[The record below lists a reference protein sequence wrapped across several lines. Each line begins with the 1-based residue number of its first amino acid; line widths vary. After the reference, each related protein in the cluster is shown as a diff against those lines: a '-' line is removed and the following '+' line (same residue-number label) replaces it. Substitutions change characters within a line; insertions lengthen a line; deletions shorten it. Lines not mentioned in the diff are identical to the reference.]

1 MRKIFEPGEW
11 LENTDQKSIIPTEKN
26 PEPNSRWQEV
36 EEVIKQLES
45 RKIDLTG
52 NYKDWLDLGF
62 AVSEEFGEKGRE
74 FFHRLSAMYDGY
86 NRAETD
92 SQYTNCLKSG
102 KSGISLKT
110 LFYKAKEA
118 GVNINF
124 RTKTEDTEKTIS
136 NANGVFPGEIPDDVS
151 EPTAEPLPNFPE
163 DIIPQLP
170 DFLKRVV
177 SVAASAEER
186 DILLLGTVTVIS
198 GCLPKLYGLYD
209 SRKVYPN
216 LFLFVTAQASAGKG
230 RLIHCRQIVNQI
242 HKDLRDR
249 AKELKQRYEIELAQY
264 NAAKGKDANLEKPQ
278 KPPEKMLFIPAN
290 NSSTGAYQLLGD
302 SEGRGIIFETEGD
315 TLAQAFKSDY
325 GNYSDGFRKAYHHE
339 TISYYRRTDRE
350 YVDIENPKLS
360 VVLSGTPQQ
369 VSSLIPSAE
378 NGLFSRFIFYSMN
391 VQLVWKNVFESKTA
405 DGLEAWFD
413 DLGMEFYTLYNTLM
427 KEPEIQFSFTMNQQQ
442 RFHTFFEG
450 LQKKYVSVEG
460 LHYMASVRRLGLSF
474 FRLCMVF
481 SVLRIMEHGNMTSQ
495 MICEDQDFNSVMAML
510 KVLVQHSANVYG
522 QLPQEETKPTRKD
535 KKAKFLADLPREFG
549 RQQYLKVAEKYKI
562 PGKTAEGY
570 IAKFKKDGLLH
581 HEGQDHYINLTFEKN
596 EETKEVEDE

>member
-11 LENTDQKSIIPTEKN
+11 LEKTNKESIIPTEKN
-26 PEPNSRWQEV
+26 PELNSKWQEV

-45 RKIDLTG
+45 RKIDITG

-62 AVSEEFGEKGRE
+62 AVSEEFGEYGRE

-86 NRAETD
+86 NRAEAD
-92 SQYTNCLKSG
+92 SQYTSCLKSG
-102 KSGISLKT
+102 KTGISLKT
-110 LFYKAKEA
+110 LFYKAKQA

-124 RTKTEDTEKTIS
+124 GTNSEANENKPL
-136 NANGVFPGEIPDDVS
+136 NASGEFPGEIPDDVS
-151 EPTAEPLPNFPE
+151 EPMAEPLPNFPE

-369 VSSLIPSAE
+369 VSALIPSAE
-378 NGLFSRFIFYSMN
+378 NGLFSRFMFYSMN

-427 KEPEIQFSFTMNQQQ
+427 KEPEIQFSFTMDQQQ
-442 RFHTFFEG
+442 RFHTFFED

-481 SVLRIMEHGNMTSQ
+481 SVLRIMEHGNITSQ
-495 MICEDQDFNSVMAML
+495 IICEDQDFNSVMAML
-510 KVLVQHSANVYG
+510 KVLVQHSANVYS

-535 KKAKFLADLPREFG
+535 KKGKFLADLPHEFG
-549 RQQYLKVAEKYKI
+549 RQDYLEVAKKYKI
-562 PGKTAEGY
+562 PGKTAENY

-581 HEGQDHYINLTFEKN
+581 HEGQDHYINLTFEES
-596 EETKEVEDE
+596 EET